1 MAARIDTATYWSFS
15 VQTALGY
22 HGLIGV
28 FVLARKEDVDANHFV
43 LQEAKTGSVA
53 RGRNL
58 GVALASNK
66 GACGLAFRLFDMVR
80 PTYIHT
86 SLHTCKT
93 QER

>member
-1 MAARIDTATYWSFS
+1 M
-15 VQTALGY
+15 
-22 HGLIGV
+22 
-28 FVLARKEDVDANHFV
+28 LARKEDVDANHFV

-86 SLHTCKT
+86 SLHTYIIHPRTHLPTYLAC
-93 QER
+93 RPLVS